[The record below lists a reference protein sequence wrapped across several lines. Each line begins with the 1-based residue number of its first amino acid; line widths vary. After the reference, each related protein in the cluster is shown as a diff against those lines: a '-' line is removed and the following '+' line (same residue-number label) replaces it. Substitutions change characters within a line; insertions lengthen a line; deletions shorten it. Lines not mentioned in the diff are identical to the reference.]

1 MMSTDTRQK
10 ERAQLHSLARRHDVG
25 CNNLGL
31 YLNELQE
38 LIDKFQRE
46 RIESG
51 PRSGPFVSAMRRAG
65 ARPMPSVWAAIDRQA
80 AAEGVTPAQVFEAA
94 EAWLMNGN
102 RVDDAR
108 GVLDWAKSGKRS
120 NREGRAT
127 ERQPD
132 PVVRRYLPDDPSAL

>member
-1 MMSTDTRQK
+1 MNRPR
-10 ERAQLHSLARRHDVG
+10 ERAIIGGICQQHGVT
-25 CNNLGL
+25 
-31 YLNELQE
+31 
-38 LIDKFQRE
+38 RE
-46 RIESG
+46 TCTHYAMLLEALLTDGVDEIIRGRMEDG
-51 PRSGPFVSAMRRAG
+51 PKSGPFVSAMRRAG
-65 ARPMPSVWAAIDRQA
+65 VRPMPSVWAAIDRQA

-127 ERQPD
+127 ERQPE
-132 PVVRRYLPDDPSAL
+132 PVVRHYLPDDPASL